1 MHTIPYPVFCGFVLL
16 AYFLPTITAFVREHR
31 RLGWICLANILV
43 GWMVLGWVL
52 IAMWAMRSRR
62 HHHHTVRKRH
72 RVPKPTADQDPAIA
86 QANAEFRRPA
96 TVIGRRT
103 MVRRQVIISPDD
115 TAAAPD
121 KAALEEEDAPEWRHF
136 SPRSVTEYD

>member
-16 AYFLPTITAFVREHR
+16 AYFLPTITAFIREHK

-43 GWMVLGWVL
+43 GWTVLGWALVAL
-52 IAMWAMRSRR
+52 WAMSSRR
-62 HHHHTVRKRH
+62 HHHRHTVRKRH
-72 RVPKPTADQDPAIA
+72 RAPEADQDPAIA

-96 TVIGRRT
+96 TVIGGRT
-103 MVRRQVIISPDD
+103 MVRRNVITSPDD
-115 TAAAPD
+115 NAAAPY
-121 KAALEEEDAPEWRHF
+121 KAGLEEEYAPEWEHF